1 MTIEEKQIKNAVID
15 LLHNNDEVTHDA
27 IARATGMS
35 LASIQGHSA
44 SIQSMLAKLKKSHT
58 TPNFKS

>member
-27 IARATGMS
+27 IAWATGMS

-44 SIQSMLAKLKKSHT
+44 SIKSMLAKLKKSHT